1 MGPIQSQKYCF
12 FSVNQTPGINKD
24 IPLIL
29 LAPAVLRDC
38 LFKDNFKKTSLTLN
52 PETKKVIMAPKL
64 SSMTIHSFAAT
75 VWSHRI
81 LNTILKGVAIYIC
94 LTLVFGILYFWFDA
108 LTFIPV
114 SESKSVH
121 FLDYIYFSAVTF
133 STIGYGDIIPKT
145 GSGQII
151 VFFESCFGLTFIPVF
166 GGYLAYKFLQRP
178 NDIHLTDN
186 FFIRSRNQHIFL
198 SARVGNKGKIL
209 IDCTATVELIQVA
222 NNVKR
227 TLYKKEINNPL
238 VEYTWYLEIRLD
250 GDENILALQQIK
262 SLMRNPHTSL
272 IRVTVVGYD
281 SKTGNLVHL
290 FKYYTMD
297 KLKYGGIF
305 LDVYNWEGLKRT
317 SPDWSNFN
325 KVEGLTDNERER
337 IETLLQSEIRIS

>member
-1 MGPIQSQKYCF
+1 M
-12 FSVNQTPGINKD
+12 T
-24 IPLIL
+24 
-29 LAPAVLRDC
+29 
-38 LFKDNFKKTSLTLN
+38 
-52 PETKKVIMAPKL
+52 PKL
-64 SSMTIHSFAAT
+64 SSKTIHSFAAT

-81 LNTILKGVAIYIC
+81 LNTILKGVAIYIG
-94 LTLVFGILYFWFDA
+94 LTLAFGMLYFWFDA

-114 SESKSVH
+114 PEAKSVH

-145 GSGQII
+145 GAGQVI
-151 VFFESCFGLTFIPVF
+151 VFVESCFELTYIPVF

-186 FFIRSRNQHIFL
+186 FFIRYRNEHIFL
-198 SARVGNKGKIL
+198 SARVGNKGKNL

-227 TLYKKEINNPL
+227 TLFKRELNNPM

-250 GDENILALQQIK
+250 GDENILALQQLK
-262 SLMRNPHTSL
+262 SLMMNPHTSL
-272 IRVTVVGYD
+272 IRITVVGFD

-297 KLKYGGIF
+297 KLMYGGLF
-305 LDVYNWEGLKRT
+305 LDVYTWEGLKRT

-325 KVEGLTDNERER
+325 KIECLTDNERQI
-337 IETLLQSEIRIS
+337 IESLLQSEIRVP